1 MSLPLS
7 TPVTCAQT
15 EPLSAV
21 AEVEKSTPDN
31 VAPNRAVE
39 LVEKI
44 QQREPGGFEELYGLV
59 KNFTFFLMRQ
69 LGSEELQD
77 KVHDVFVTVAQ
88 AILSGKLR
96 DPERLVPFLT
106 TVTRFYTYNQIERRI
121 SRRRVCTLSDGV
133 NPPDTRMNLEKNAYS
148 QQRQRIAKEILSAMP
163 RRDRDVLHR
172 FYLEEQSKEQICQ
185 EMELTP
191 TQFRLLKSKAK
202 STFTELG
209 RRRLNRCRALA

>member
-1 MSLPLS
+1 MPLH
-7 TPVTCAQT
+7 TPVICAPT
-15 EPLSAV
+15 EPPMLPPEIA
-21 AEVEKSTPDN
+21 PDVRTA
-31 VAPNRAVE
+31 VAPNRAIE

-44 QQREPGGFEELYGLV
+44 KQRQPSGFEELYGLV

-69 LGSEELQD
+69 LGAEELQD
-77 KVHDVFVTVAQ
+77 KVHDVFVTVTQ

-121 SRRRVCTLSDGV
+121 SRRRVAALSEGI
-133 NPPDTRMNLEKNAYS
+133 NPADTRMNLEQNAYS
-148 QQRQRIAKEILSAMP
+148 QQRTTIAHEILSAMP

-172 FYLEEQSKEQICQ
+172 FYLQEQSKEQICQ
-185 EMELTP
+185 EMQLTP

-209 RRRLNRCRALA
+209 RRRLSRCRALA

>member
-1 MSLPLS
+1 MPLS
-7 TPVTCAQT
+7 TPVTYAQT
-15 EPLSAV
+15 ETLLEPMQNDAP
-21 AEVEKSTPDN
+21 APTN
-31 VAPNRAVE
+31 VVPSRAVE

-44 QQREPGGFEELYGLV
+44 QQRHPAGLEELYGLV

-77 KVHDVFVTVAQ
+77 KVHDVFVTVTQ

-96 DPERLVPFLT
+96 DPERLIPFLT

-121 SRRRVCTLSDGV
+121 SRRRVSTLSDNT
-133 NPPDTRMNLEKNAYS
+133 NPADTRMNLEQNTYS
-148 QQRQRIAKEILSAMP
+148 QQRTRIAQEILSAMP

-172 FYLEEQSKEQICQ
+172 FYLQEQSKEQICR
-185 EMELTP
+185 EMQLTP